1 LGGPSFTERAALAWE
16 DAMRHFKDHESN
28 VYLSFGSLV
37 AALLSVSGC
46 ATTENV
52 RYVYQDRDFGVIGM
66 PENTD
71 EWPTH
76 YRRQAEKLMGEHF
89 PEGHEIV
96 RAEEVVEG
104 SRLLKIEGSKTAEI
118 VPQLPTELLKVARLG
133 GSASRSQADTLKIK
147 ECRIIY
153 RRVPRIET
161 SQTEAPGGAKA
172 RIRAGNRL
180 ARTESADFADQAAVT
195 PAQYLDPND
204 AERRKAKNDASV
216 TKTARHEAEQ
226 KHVVAKPVAEPPAAM
241 PPVKVE

>member
-1 LGGPSFTERAALAWE
+1 
-16 DAMRHFKDHESN
+16 MRHFKDYDSH
-28 VYLSFGSLV
+28 VYLYLGSIV
-37 AALLSVSGC
+37 AVLLASPGC
-46 ATTENV
+46 ATTQNV

-76 YRRQAEKLMGEHF
+76 YRRQAEKLMEEHF

-118 VPQLPTELLKVARLG
+118 APQLPTELLKVARLG
-133 GSASRSQADTLKIK
+133 GTASRSQADTLKIK

-153 RRVPRIET
+153 RRIPRVET
-161 SQTEAPGGAKA
+161 SHTEDRGPAKA
-172 RIRAGNRL
+172 RIRSGNRP
-180 ARTESADFADQAAVT
+180 ARIEAADFAEQAAMT

-204 AERRKAKNDASV
+204 AERRKARNDASV
-216 TKTARHEAEQ
+216 TKTADSEKTQ
-226 KHVVAKPVAEPPAAM
+226 QHVVAKPVAESPA
-241 PPVKVE
+241 KGE

>member
-1 LGGPSFTERAALAWE
+1 
-16 DAMRHFKDHESN
+16 MRHFKDHESH
-28 VYLSFGSLV
+28 VYLYLGSIA
-37 AALLSVSGC
+37 AALLMGPGC

-66 PENTD
+66 PANTD

-76 YRRQAEKLMGEHF
+76 YRRQAEKLMEEHF

-118 VPQLPTELLKVARLG
+118 APQLPTELLKVARLG

-153 RRVPRIET
+153 RRIPRVET
-161 SQTEAPGGAKA
+161 SHTEDRGPVKA
-172 RIRAGNRL
+172 RIRAGSRL
-180 ARTESADFADQAAVT
+180 ARTEAADFADQAAVT
-195 PAQYLDPND
+195 PGQYLDPND
-204 AERRKAKNDASV
+204 AERRKARNDASV
-216 TKTARHEAEQ
+216 TQTAQHETEQ
-226 KHVVAKPVAEPPAAM
+226 KHVVAKPVAEPPAA
-241 PPVKVE
+241 VK

>member
-1 LGGPSFTERAALAWE
+1 
-16 DAMRHFKDHESN
+16 MRQFKDHDSHD
-28 VYLSFGSLV
+28 YFYFGSIAVVLILV
-37 AALLSVSGC
+37 PGC
-46 ATTENV
+46 ATTQNV

-133 GSASRSQADTLKIK
+133 GTASRSQADTLKIK

-153 RRVPRIET
+153 RRIPRVET
-161 SQTEAPGGAKA
+161 SRAEDQGPAKA

-180 ARTESADFADQAAVT
+180 ARTESADFADQAAMT

-204 AERRKAKNDASV
+204 AERRKAKSDAAV
-216 TKTARHEAEQ
+216 TKTAQSEKTQ
-226 KHVVAKPVAEPPAAM
+226 THVVAKPVAEPPAPM
-241 PPVKVE
+241 PPAKGE